1 MLAFTPYN
9 GDPENVKALLVRMF
23 HNGLMGFTTGSKP
36 QRIRFLLPLGAVT
49 KDIEEAIQ
57 IIDKSIS
64 EKNNTYTFRP
74 IEPDDAQKVFNL
86 SKKAQGGLSNLP
98 KTLLDTK
105 EIIKKSNLS
114 FKRYPHQTT

>member
-49 KDIEEAIQ
+49 KKDIEEAIQ

-64 EKNNTYTFRP
+64 EK
-74 IEPDDAQKVFNL
+74 K
-86 SKKAQGGLSNLP
+86 
-98 KTLLDTK
+98 
-105 EIIKKSNLS
+105 
-114 FKRYPHQTT
+114 